1 MRGACLSSVLP
12 ALAWTAAITAM
23 ALVCK
28 WVGSFKKLLWE
39 QTGRERETQI
49 VWRKKARGPGWACRG
64 PRGQCFWS
72 LFPTQYSISWCISC
86 PGSVVI
92 EDSNDDNNDVNRMKA
107 SNPLFF
113 PPEKCCQKCITEK
126 SSLTLPSN
134 VGSSVN
140 LMSEVKKK
148 GHRETAYANASKKSA
163 H

>member
-1 MRGACLSSVLP
+1 MCGWMRGACLSSVLP

-113 PPEKCCQKCITEK
+113 PPRKVLPEVYHREEFTY
-126 SSLTLPSN
+126 SSLMWALLLTSCQ
-134 VGSSVN
+134 
-140 LMSEVKKK
+140 
-148 GHRETAYANASKKSA
+148 R
-163 H
+163 